1 MSTANICWG
10 YLTLFAWV
18 VLSSPTN
25 LASSIRLGQNERR
38 EFYSKDLPKSHP
50 FSGWLA
56 QLCLA
61 ITINQGIKNSME
73 FFLKKEIPLL
83 PLWVILLFPTPKS
96 FFQIFIATLF
106 LQWSLL
112 NYFTSLSC
120 GKEHYSPYRILFH
133 SLSSHFCLYSF
144 LEHNNCFHLP
154 RDKVCSL
161 HFFISLTFIVHLPY
175 ASRRAGPHN

>member
-25 LASSIRLGQNERR
+25 LAPSIRLDQNERR

-50 FSGWLA
+50 FSCWLA

-61 ITINQGIKNSME
+61 TTINQGIKNSME
-73 FFLKKEIPLL
+73 FFLKKDILLL

-96 FFQIFIATLF
+96 FFQIFIATFFCSDCCWIILLLSHVEKSTIPLTEYCFIACLLTFVF
-106 LQWSLL
+106 LR
-112 NYFTSLSC
+112 SC
-120 GKEHYSPYRILFH
+120 
-133 SLSSHFCLYSF
+133 

-161 HFFISLTFIVHLPY
+161 HFFISLTFIAHLPY
-175 ASRRAGPHN
+175 AS